1 MKCIDQLIH
10 NEYLFST
17 LKASLLKEKSM
28 NEHFFLS
35 ILLKVNF
42 RMFTIYSGTC
52 ILFSFNSRFMVSPNK
67 QIFIV
72 KHHFCWIL
80 NLCLRWFWQWQ
91 FLFSEVKVFIKEN
104 KKVKALRL
112 LALRVAAHLKWN
124 LNIIL
129 TG

>member
-1 MKCIDQLIH
+1 M
-10 NEYLFST
+10 YWST
-17 LKASLLKEKSM
+17 NSQWVFIFNFKGQSFEREKH
-28 NEHFFLS
+28 EWTFFLS

-80 NLCLRWFWQWQ
+80 NLCFRWFWQWQ